1 MNIIFLTIV
10 EMNDI
15 NDRSI
20 YHDLLRKFRDEGHS
34 VYVLYPT
41 ERRTRLNTE
50 IRTQDGITL
59 LRVKTLNLQ
68 KTNVFEKGIGT
79 ILLENQFLKQ
89 FKSYFSNI
97 SFDLLLY
104 STPPITLAKVI
115 EYIKKRDYPVTYL
128 LLKDI
133 FPQNAIDLGMIKRNG
148 ILHRFFKK
156 KEKRLYQSSDHIGC
170 MSPANI
176 NFIIADNPE
185 IDPDRLEVN
194 PNSISPRP
202 ILLSSEEKQAILS
215 KYHISQH
222 SIIFVYGGNL
232 GKPQGVDFL
241 IEVLQSNIN
250 KEGIFFLIV
259 GSGTEYKHLHHW
271 FQRNTPLNMRL
282 LKGLPKNEY
291 DKLVNACD
299 VGLIFLDKRFTIP
312 NFPARMLSYLE
323 SRLPVLAATD
333 KNSDVGKII
342 VAANCGF
349 WSESG
354 DLSSFNNHIDFF
366 LKNKHM
372 IHEMGENSYQLLI
385 DNYTVDI
392 SYNSIIKHFK

>member
-115 EYIKKRDYPVTYL
+115 EYIKRRDHPVTYL

-148 ILHRFFKK
+148 ILHRFFRK
-156 KEKRLYQSSDHIGC
+156 KEKRLYQISDHIGC

-185 IDPDRLEVN
+185 IDPEKLEVN

-202 ILLSSEEKQAILS
+202 ILLSSDEKQAILS
-215 KYHISQH
+215 KYHISPH
-222 SIIFVYGGNL
+222 SIVFVYGGNL

>member
-115 EYIKKRDYPVTYL
+115 EYIKRRDHPVTYL

-148 ILHRFFKK
+148 ILHRFFRK
-156 KEKRLYQSSDHIGC
+156 KEKRLYQISDHIGC

-202 ILLSSEEKQAILS
+202 ILLSSDEKQAILS
-215 KYHISQH
+215 KYHISPH
-222 SIIFVYGGNL
+222 SIVFVYGGNL